1 MIIICGFH
9 ICTEAGISMIT
20 LGYLDDVIF
29 HKRVERENLMTK
41 ERENSNLTFLI
52 FLEIIEIYRNIE
64 FYNHLHFTCTFYSQ
78 FKGYDEFSIH
88 WLYQHIGLFLEI
100 II

>member
-1 MIIICGFH
+1 MIITCGFH

-52 FLEIIEIYRNIE
+52 FIEILSFVIIYILHVYFIANLRDMKNLVFIGYINISVYI
-64 FYNHLHFTCTFYSQ
+64 FVS
-78 FKGYDEFSIH
+78 KK
-88 WLYQHIGLFLEI
+88 
-100 II
+100 

>member
-52 FLEIIEIYRNIE
+52 FIEILS
-64 FYNHLHFTCTFYSQ
+64 F
-78 FKGYDEFSIH
+78 
-88 WLYQHIGLFLEI
+88 I
-100 II
+100 IIYILHVHFIANSRDMKNLVYIGYINISVNLYSPIYF

>member
-9 ICTEAGISMIT
+9 ICTEADISMIT

-52 FLEIIEIYRNIE
+52 FIEILS
-64 FYNHLHFTCTFYSQ
+64 F
-78 FKGYDEFSIH
+78 
-88 WLYQHIGLFLEI
+88 I
-100 II
+100 IIYILIVYFIANSRDMKNLVYIGYINISVNNLCYLEVEKDV